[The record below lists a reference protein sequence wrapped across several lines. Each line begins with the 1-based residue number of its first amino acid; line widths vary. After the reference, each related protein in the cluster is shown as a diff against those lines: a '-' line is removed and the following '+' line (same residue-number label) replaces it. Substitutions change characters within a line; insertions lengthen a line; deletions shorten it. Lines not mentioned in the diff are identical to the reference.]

1 MEMITESVYGFERI
15 GARKMCV
22 EQMQTGCHNEIQQQE
37 EANQN
42 GNRLGEKGAKP
53 VIERKGPILF
63 ERAEPE

>member
-1 MEMITESVYGFERI
+1 
-15 GARKMCV
+15 MCV